1 MWVYAIEW
9 SKAAVKSE
17 NSFFSQ
23 QVTQSKRE
31 FLSSVTEKSSM
42 KEARG
47 QLRFPM
53 HTRTAGTQ
61 NDGLRSAQGKDSKS

>member
-17 NSFFSQ
+17 NPFFSQ
-23 QVTQSKRE
+23 QVTQSKKE
-31 FLSSVTEKSSM
+31 FLFSVTEKSSM

-47 QLRFPM
+47 LLRYFI

-61 NDGLRSAQGKDSKS
+61 NDGVRNTQAKAA